1 MDQKPSRTTFRER
14 LDEMVGALRN
24 DIVTGK
30 LPSGSYLPSIQQL
43 SKQYRLSVNSV
54 QKGLDELETESLVER
69 IPRVGIRV
77 TATERHASVSIA
89 VGYYPTLVDDIDLH
103 WVTER
108 FQARYPHIRV
118 ELVPLQLYN
127 YCDVTDFYLKNE
139 IVDVVAINQIHFRQF
154 LDEGED
160 VAERFE
166 PLEEDDGLYPY
177 LSEPYRVGG
186 KAMVKPIIFS
196 PVVLC
201 YNKRHFAAR
210 GVPEPPTDW
219 TWPEFMECLKGL
231 ESEQGDVI
239 LPFYFYP
246 STSNR
251 WPIFILQSG
260 IDFGAQR
267 AGEHDWSSAQI
278 LDSIQTCYDLI
289 HRQKMFSVLL
299 SENDFGVERLFA
311 QQKVSVMMTSY
322 FNLNRMR
329 GADLTFDVAPL
340 PYVHTPKTLLLTIGL
355 ALNRRSKR
363 KEAGRAFIDFVAS
376 YESQLHIRKHTFSI
390 PALRQAAEWEG
401 EEAGYRPPRFAMYR
415 DIAHTYAHL
424 YDLGLRTE
432 DRERLLSAMNLYW
445 MGLQSIEATIA
456 QLSAI
461 GSYAPAK

>member
-1 MDQKPSRTTFRER
+1 MEQKPSRATFRER
-14 LDEMVGALRN
+14 MDEMVGALR
-24 DIVTGK
+24 DEIVTGK
-30 LPSGSYLPSIQQL
+30 LPSGTYLPSIQQL
-43 SKQYRLSVNSV
+43 SKHYRLSINSV
-54 QKGLDELETESLVER
+54 QKGLDELEAEALVER

-77 TATERHASVSIA
+77 TAPERHAAVSIA

-103 WVTER
+103 RLAER

-118 ELVPLQLYN
+118 ELVPLQLSN
-127 YCDVTDFYLKNE
+127 YCEVTDYYLKNE
-139 IVDVVAINQIHFRQF
+139 IVDVVAINQIHFCQF
-154 LDEGED
+154 LDEGGE
-160 VAERFE
+160 AAGRFE

-177 LSEPYRVGG
+177 LSDPYRVDG

-201 YNKRHFAAR
+201 YNKEHFAAR
-210 GVPEPPTDW
+210 GVPEPPMNW
-219 TWPEFMECLKGL
+219 TWPEFMESLKEL
-231 ESEQGDVI
+231 EREQGDVL

-246 STSNR
+246 SASNR
-251 WPIFILQSG
+251 WPIFLLQSG
-260 IDFGAQR
+260 IDFKAKR
-267 AGEHDWSSAQI
+267 PGELDWSSAPI
-278 LDSIQTCYDLI
+278 LDSIRTCYDLI

-311 QQKVSVMMTSY
+311 QRKVSVMMTSY

-363 KEAGRAFIDFVAS
+363 KEAGRTFIDFVAS
-376 YESQLHIRKHTFSI
+376 YESQLHIRKNTYSI

-415 DIAHTYAHL
+415 DIAHTYAQL
-424 YDLGLRTE
+424 YDLGLRSE

-445 MGLQSIEATIA
+445 MGLQSVEETIA

-461 GSYAPAK
+461 GPYAPAT